1 MGKAFIAAGLVMVL
15 AGLFFLAGDKLPFKP
30 GQLPGDLIWRSGNT
44 TLYFPLATCAI
55 LSLAASFLYWLIQRR

>member
-44 TLYFPLATCAI
+44 TLYFPLATCVI